1 MVKVLEL
8 KAELRR
14 VEPADLLMMAF
25 NQKEH
30 NCVLNPNG
38 SCPCYFKYKGF
49 GFCVSELSGQGC
61 QAEKAGLSVDL
72 STPYHG
78 ETITISRA
86 EVKNG
91 NGKVLGVEKPDPF
104 RNRISRFKTLSASSS
119 SPCLGKGDSTG
130 NGLGNS

>member
-1 MVKVLEL
+1 MVNVLEL

-14 VEPADLLMMAF
+14 LGRADLLKMAF

-61 QAEKAGLSVDL
+61 QAEKARQG
-72 STPYHG
+72 G
-78 ETITISRA
+78 EDAEKAIS
-86 EVKNG
+86 G
-91 NGKVLGVEKPDPF
+91 NWIE
-104 RNRISRFKTLSASSS
+104 
-119 SPCLGKGDSTG
+119 
-130 NGLGNS
+130 